1 LWKTDTLVEMP
12 TQVHLM
18 EEAMEQKHTTVASQV
33 VA

>member
-1 LWKTDTLVEMP
+1 MP